1 MRRGTGQVV
10 EGAGIGKKRGILRR
24 FINDLFVR
32 SVLLVGAVMVLVG
45 SGVTYAL
52 RIPIE
57 SAVQK
62 EAVRDIVSRTL
73 PFVLKEL
80 SPEDMTQPMT
90 EARYEEVDQIFRES
104 VVLHNV
110 VRLRL
115 WNREGRVIY
124 STLPSQIGR
133 SYPHDK
139 HYLLAI
145 QGQQAWDVND
155 QSEFPEERVL
165 GQLIEVYVPVT
176 WYGVEGTPAG
186 VLEVYQSYAPYARQ
200 LTSVRNAI
208 FASAVLMSLALGTA
222 LCVLY
227 RVGWRSILRE
237 REMVLNRE
245 REVAALN
252 RLLQADLAHYDEV
265 QNRLLGLR
273 DEVLR
278 RFPSAGEAAIPAA
291 ADVWLVMQVRN
302 LAEFAT
308 DVMSTP
314 AHEEPGGEGV
324 ERDVHRHSRL
334 RGHGS

>member
-1 MRRGTGQVV
+1 M
-10 EGAGIGKKRGILRR
+10 
-24 FINDLFVR
+24 
-32 SVLLVGAVMVLVG
+32 
-45 SGVTYAL
+45 TYAL

-62 EAVRDIVSRTL
+62 EAIRDIVGRTL

-80 SPEDMTQPMT
+80 SPEDMVQPMT
-90 EARYEEVDQIFRES
+90 GTRYEEVDQIFKES
-104 VVLHNV
+104 AVLHDV

-124 STLPSQIGR
+124 STMPSQVGR
-133 SYPHDK
+133 SYPHDEQ
-139 HYLLAI
+139 YRMAI

-165 GQLIEVYVPVT
+165 GQLIEVYAPVT
-176 WYGVEGTPAG
+176 WYGEAGTPAG
-186 VLEVYQSYAPYARQ
+186 VLEVYLSYAPYARH

-227 RVGWRSILRE
+227 HVGWRSILRE

-245 REVAALN
+245 REVSALN

-278 RFPSAGEAAIPAA
+278 RFPSVEGGMVPAA
-291 ADVWLVMQVRN
+291 ADAWLVIQIRD
-302 LAEFAT
+302 LATFAT
-308 DVMSTP
+308 DVMNTP
-314 AHEEPGGEGV
+314 AQEEPGRRV
-324 ERDVHRHSRL
+324 
-334 RGHGS
+334 